1 MVGGPFLLVDAN
13 VVFTIAVKNTFR
25 SSIFYLLDLQ
35 IEAKE
40 LKAFCFLFVFEKEMV
55 LHLQPPKIVKNIV
68 GIYVMSAKSV
78 DQRWLYLTVSP
89 FWWCSAE
96 SFAAVRLATVV
107 NVVCSAE
114 WEQWCALSVPCYRAL
129 GIFTSHLYVR
139 GVRFNPK
146 LICGTEYVAKSQ
158 VQYWIRS
165 WKFLW
170 MLHPCCCFWSKNLS
184 SPTHT
189 LLYKHK
195 IIRIIWGVINSALT
209 FESYRGISWA
219 KVPSRWY

>member
-1 MVGGPFLLVDAN
+1 M
-13 VVFTIAVKNTFR
+13 
-25 SSIFYLLDLQ
+25 
-35 IEAKE
+35 
-40 LKAFCFLFVFEKEMV
+40 FVFEKEMV
-55 LHLQPPKIVKNIV
+55 LHLQPPKTVKSTV
-68 GIYVMSAKSV
+68 GIYVTSTKSV
-78 DQRWLYLTVSP
+78 DQRWLYRTVSPFFPVSP

-96 SFAAVRLATVV
+96 SFAAARLATVV
-107 NVVCSAE
+107 HVVCSAE
-114 WEQWCALSVPCYRAL
+114 WEQWCALSIPSHRAL

-139 GVRFNPK
+139 GVHFNPK

-158 VQYWIRS
+158 VQYWIGS

-195 IIRIIWGVINSALT
+195 IIRMIWGIIKIVPWLLKVTEEYPEPRCHLVDTSTALQLIT
-209 FESYRGISWA
+209 T
-219 KVPSRWY
+219 